1 MTWCQALCKAYMSRR
16 GLEDRKMT
24 KNNKNRIGR
33 RSTIFGKINGTFLS
47 TLERMKLH
55 TTSTRI
61 PSPAEIIDTNEY
73 IESGRSADFSP

>member
-33 RSTIFGKINGTFLS
+33 RSTIFGKINETFLS